1 MSGFVLHILKYV
13 KNMYGQSFLCK
24 KILCSIDI
32 FNKNTYTNTTKSRCP
47 PMTPIKA
54 KTKNMNKS
62 NLIITAHFGRA

>member
-1 MSGFVLHILKYV
+1 MGKVSCV
-13 KNMYGQSFLCK
+13 K

>member
-1 MSGFVLHILKYV
+1 MGKVSCV
-13 KNMYGQSFLCK
+13 K

-32 FNKNTYTNTTKSRCP
+32 FNKNTYTNTTKIRCP